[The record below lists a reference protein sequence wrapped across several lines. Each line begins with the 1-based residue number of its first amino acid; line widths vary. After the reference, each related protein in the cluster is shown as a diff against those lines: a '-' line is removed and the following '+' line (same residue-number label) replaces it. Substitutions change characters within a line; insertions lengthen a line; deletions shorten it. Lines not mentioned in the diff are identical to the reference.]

1 MLTLYRLHSS
11 LHQAEAAEARRAEIE
26 TKENGNQAK
35 LTQGNRNQGN
45 RNEWHQVKQIS
56 EGEQD
61 SKQLN
66 EPETTR

>member
-35 LTQGNRNQGN
+35 LTQGNRN
-45 RNEWHQVKQIS
+45 EWHQVKQIS

>member
-11 LHQAEAAEARRAEIE
+11 LHKAEAAEARMAETE
-26 TKENGNQAK
+26 TKENG
-35 LTQGNRNQGN
+35 NQGN